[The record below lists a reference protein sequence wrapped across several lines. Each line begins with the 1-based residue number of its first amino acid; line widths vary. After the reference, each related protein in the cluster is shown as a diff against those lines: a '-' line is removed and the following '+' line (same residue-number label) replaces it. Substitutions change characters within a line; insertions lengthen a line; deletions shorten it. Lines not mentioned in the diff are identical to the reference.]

1 MSLMTRDRGFYKRF
15 FSLTGMIAFQN
26 ILVFSVNLADNI
38 MLGAYAETSLSG
50 VALVNQI
57 QFLLQ
62 MLVMGVGEAI
72 IVLCSQYWG
81 RRDVAPIRRITA
93 IGLWFGLAAAA
104 LLFIAAFCFPH
115 ACLRLLTNDETV
127 IAEGVKYLR
136 IICFTYPLFAVTNVL
151 LCSLRSVET
160 VKIGFVVSASTL
172 LINASLNYVLIY
184 GNFGAPRLGVRG
196 AAIATLIARVVEC
209 VIMVVYVTRIDRK
222 IRFRI
227 GEIFRIDRGLLRDYV
242 RTGMPVILSN
252 AMWGIAQAV
261 QTSILGHLGAGPIAA
276 NSIAS
281 TIFQIL
287 SVTVYGA
294 SSASSILIGKTIG
307 EGALDRAK
315 QYAKTL
321 QVLYL
326 IIGVGTGA
334 ALFLCKDFILGFYTI
349 SAETRALAVQFI
361 GVLSVT
367 VVGTAYQVAV
377 LTGIVRG
384 GGDTRF
390 VLYNDTIF
398 MWLVVIPASALAA
411 FVFHLPPLVV
421 FMCLKSDQILKC
433 FVAVVKV
440 NKGGWIRQLTH
451 E

>member
-1 MSLMTRDRGFYKRF
+1 M
-15 FSLTGMIAFQN
+15 
-26 ILVFSVNLADNI
+26 
-38 MLGAYAETSLSG
+38 
-50 VALVNQI
+50 
-57 QFLLQ
+57 
-62 MLVMGVGEAI
+62 
-72 IVLCSQYWG
+72 
-81 RRDVAPIRRITA
+81 
-93 IGLWFGLAAAA
+93 
-104 LLFIAAFCFPH
+104 
-115 ACLRLLTNDETV
+115 
-127 IAEGVKYLR
+127 
-136 IICFTYPLFAVTNVL
+136 
-151 LCSLRSVET
+151 
-160 VKIGFVVSASTL
+160 
-172 LINASLNYVLIY
+172 
-184 GNFGAPRLGVRG
+184 
-196 AAIATLIARVVEC
+196 
-209 VIMVVYVTRIDRK
+209 
-222 IRFRI
+222 
-227 GEIFRIDRGLLRDYV
+227 
-242 RTGMPVILSN
+242 
-252 AMWGIAQAV
+252 
-261 QTSILGHLGAGPIAA
+261 
-276 NSIAS
+276 
-281 TIFQIL
+281 
-287 SVTVYGA
+287 YGA

-326 IIGVGTGA
+326 IIGAGTGA
-334 ALFLCKDFILGFYTI
+334 ALFLCRDFILGFYTI